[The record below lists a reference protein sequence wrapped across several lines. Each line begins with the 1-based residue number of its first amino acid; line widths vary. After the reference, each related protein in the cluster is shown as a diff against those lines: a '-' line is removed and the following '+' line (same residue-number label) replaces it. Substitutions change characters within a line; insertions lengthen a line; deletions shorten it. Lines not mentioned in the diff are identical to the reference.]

1 MTVQAEYPAVDAF
14 VRWARKQYAS
24 GEQTA
29 DQLVKRAMA
38 QYAQSPL
45 LLEAF
50 VREALTFFALEV
62 TTGKR
67 PGIVNASLAQADP
80 MPVSDSS
87 EGGDRAQRFSA
98 KRRQHILKMVMYGD
112 LDDPITKF
120 FEKHPGVGVVVPI
133 LKMTREELLEAAVA
147 RDVESAEARKRA
159 ALCRAVAERL
169 QPGQVAEEVVT
180 ETDLEKMEQRIV
192 KQSAPRPLRSAS

>member
-29 DQLVKRAMA
+29 DQLVRRAMH
-38 QYAQSPL
+38 QYSQSPL
-45 LLEAF
+45 LLESF

-62 TTGKR
+62 QTGKR
-67 PGIVNASLAQADP
+67 PAIIDEALAHIDDASNR
-80 MPVSDSS
+80 SDAM
-87 EGGDRAQRFSA
+87 EPAVRMTAQR
-98 KRRQHILKMVMYGD
+98 RRRIVEMVAHGS
-112 LDDPITKF
+112 LDDPVTRF
-120 FEKHPGVGVVVPI
+120 FEKHAGVGIVVPI
-133 LKMTREELLEAAVA
+133 LKMTREELLDAAVA
-147 RDVESAEARKRA
+147 RDIESAEARKRA

-180 ETDLEKMEQRIV
+180 ENDLETMEQLIV
-192 KQSAPRPLRSAS
+192 DQNAPVPFLRVS